1 MKKPKYETFEN
12 DILKADLMLSDYT
25 LATDPEEK
33 KIYLDLLDR
42 YIVKLDEAD
51 LTAIY
56 RRMAT
61 VTNDAERN
69 IYVEILVDLLD
80 DRKREIL
87 GGVE

>member
-25 LATDPEEK
+25 LTTDPEEK

-51 LTAIY
+51 LTALY
-56 RRMAT
+56 SRMAT
-61 VTNDAERN
+61 VTNDAECN
-69 IYVEILVDLLD
+69 IYVEILADLLA

-87 GGVE
+87 GGEA

>member
-56 RRMAT
+56 NRMAT
-61 VTNDAERN
+61 VTNDADRN

>member
-42 YIVKLDEAD
+42 YIVKLDEAN

-56 RRMAT
+56 NRMAT

-69 IYVEILVDLLD
+69 IYVDLLAD
-80 DRKREIL
+80 LLADRKSEIL
-87 GGVE
+87 GGVA